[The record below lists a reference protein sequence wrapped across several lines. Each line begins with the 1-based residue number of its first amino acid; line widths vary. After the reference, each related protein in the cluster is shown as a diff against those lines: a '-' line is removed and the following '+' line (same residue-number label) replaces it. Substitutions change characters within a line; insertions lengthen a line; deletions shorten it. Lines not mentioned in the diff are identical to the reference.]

1 MSLEKS
7 LISVLKSKE
16 KNKIEKVFN
25 EIYKKYI
32 KLVYFIVA
40 QYVDNQLD
48 IEELCNDVFLN
59 FFNHLDKIK
68 IRSIKYYLATSAKN
82 TALNFIKKNKD
93 KYVPL
98 EKEVMI
104 SDKNKIICTFL
115 NEYLDDEERIIIFEH
130 LYLNKSLRLIA
141 KENNLNPNTLKS
153 RYRRILLKLKE
164 KVGDDFE

>member
-7 LISVLKSKE
+7 LLSALRSKE

-40 QYVDNQLD
+40 QYVDDQLD

-68 IRSIKYYLATSAKN
+68 VRSIKFYLATSAKN
-82 TALNFIKKNKD
+82 TSLNFIKKNKD

-98 EKEVMI
+98 EREVI
-104 SDKNKIICTFL
+104 VSEKNKIICTFL
-115 NEYLDDEERIIIFEH
+115 NDYLDEEERMIIFEH

-141 KENNLNPNTLKS
+141 KENNYNPNTLKS

-164 KVGDDFE
+164 KVGDNLE